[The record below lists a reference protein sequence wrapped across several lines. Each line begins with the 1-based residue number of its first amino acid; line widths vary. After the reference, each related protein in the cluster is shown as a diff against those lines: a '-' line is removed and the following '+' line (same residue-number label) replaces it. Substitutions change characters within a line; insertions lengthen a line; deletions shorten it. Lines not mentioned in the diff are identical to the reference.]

1 MTQTFDPVLTL
12 VVCALMAI
20 AAAVLLRLA
29 RVPLGW
35 TPIIALGR
43 AALQLALL
51 TLVLS
56 FILTGLPWV
65 FAWLVVMLT
74 VAGLTS
80 SRRVGWER
88 PVIVAIG
95 TGIGIGTATALAIAF
110 GTGVLE
116 LGTQYL
122 LAYGGIIIGNS
133 MSIASLSAIRLR
145 EQLREH
151 ADEVEGW
158 LALGA
163 TPRTAAARFRSAAA
177 RLALI
182 PNLDQTATTGL
193 VVLPGAFVGA
203 VFAGASV
210 VDAGLFQLVVLAG
223 ISVSGAITAVIVT
236 ELLGA
241 PTQIARPTTSRDKE
255 G

>member
-1 MTQTFDPVLTL
+1 MTQTFDPALTL
-12 VVCALMAI
+12 VVCGLMAV
-20 AAAVLLRLA
+20 AAAMLLRLA

-35 TPIIALGR
+35 TPIIAIAR

-51 TLVLS
+51 TIVLS

-65 FAWLVVMLT
+65 VAWLGVMLT
-74 VAGLTS
+74 VAILTS

-88 PVIVAIG
+88 PVIVAIAAG
-95 TGIGIGTATALAIAF
+95 VTAGAATALLVAF
-110 GTGVLE
+110 GTGVLT

-122 LAYGGIIIGNS
+122 LAYGGIVIGNA

-145 EQLREH
+145 EQLRDH
-151 ADEVEGW
+151 VDEVEGW

-163 TPRTAAARFRSAAA
+163 TPRTAAARFRASAA

-210 VDAGLFQLVVLAG
+210 MDAGLFQLVVLAG
-223 ISVSGAITAVIVT
+223 IALAGAITSIVVT

-241 PTQIARPTTSRDKE
+241 PTQLPRPAASHDAAK
-255 G
+255 